1 MRWNPA
7 LRIPETV
14 GINNIMKKTT
24 LLLIFALFVLFI
36 NAQSEKAFTSIFLSY
51 QNNSWLTHI
60 PDGDTIFSGAN
71 YQINNMTYLLNN
83 ERFSLGFGVGLLL
96 STNKYD
102 NSYIRETRIPISLF
116 QQIDL
121 KNLEPIV
128 SYIRYAI
135 SKEFVLSSQKSVNNG
150 EDFNSITDL
159 NNNPISAELL
169 LGWKIKEQMVFEVGY
184 SYRQLSYNINHY
196 AKHNLNVGIGFFLK

>member
-1 MRWNPA
+1 
-7 LRIPETV
+7 
-14 GINNIMKKTT
+14 MKKTT
-24 LLLIFALFVLFI
+24 LLLTFALFVLFT

-51 QNNSWLTHI
+51 QNNSWLTHT
-60 PDGDTIFSGAN
+60 PEGDTIFSGAN

-150 EDFNSITDL
+150 EDFNSVTDL

-169 LGWKIKEQMVFEVGY
+169 IGWKIKEQMVFEVGY
-184 SYRQLSYNINHY
+184 SYRQLSYNINPY

>member
-1 MRWNPA
+1 
-7 LRIPETV
+7 
-14 GINNIMKKTT
+14 MKKTP
-24 LLLIFALFVLFI
+24 LLLIFALFVLFT
-36 NAQSEKAFTSIFLSY
+36 NAQNEKAYTSIFLSY

-60 PDGDTIFSGAN
+60 PEGDTMFSGAN
-71 YQINNMTYLLNN
+71 YQINNMTYLLNR

-96 STNKYD
+96 STAKYD

-121 KNLEPIV
+121 KNLAPIV

-135 SKEFVLSSQKSVNNG
+135 SKEFVLSSQKSINNG
-150 EDFNSITDL
+150 EDFNSITNL

-169 LGWKIKEQMVFEVGY
+169 LGWKIKEKMVIEVGY
-184 SYRQLSYNINHY
+184 SYKQLSYNINPY
-196 AKHNLNVGIGFFLK
+196 AKHNLNVGIGFFLNN